1 MLPLVSVRFFRDTE
15 TVKMEIFILTYIQEV
30 VGETK
35 RGKQRERERDTDRQT
50 DISRTSVIVQRGKF
64 RIYRAS

>member
-1 MLPLVSVRFFRDTE
+1 
-15 TVKMEIFILTYIQEV
+15 MEIFILTYIQEV

-50 DISRTSVIVQRGKF
+50 DISRTSVIVQGGKF

>member
-50 DISRTSVIVQRGKF
+50 DISRTSVIVQGGKF

>member
-30 VGETK
+30 VGETM
-35 RGKQRERERDTDRQT
+35 RGKQKEGERDTDRQT
-50 DISRTSVIVQRGKF
+50 DISRTSVIVQGGKF